1 MANSVP
7 QTPSPQN
14 ERSIVARLG
23 QVRAEIASAA
33 HAVGRAP
40 SSVTLIAVSKGQ
52 SAADIA
58 RVIGAGQ
65 RVFGENRVQEAQAKW
80 PALRQRHD
88 GLELHMIGP
97 LQTNKLRDAIALF
110 DVIQTLDRR
119 KLADA
124 MAAEFARGG
133 RQPDLFVQVNTGA
146 EAQKSGVLPNEAPAF
161 IAYCRDD
168 LKLPVRGL
176 MAIPPV
182 AANPAPHFTVL
193 RDLAHD
199 CGLSQLSMGMSADY
213 PIAVRLGA
221 THVRVGTA
229 VFGARSSATA
239 PVRLG

>member
-7 QTPSPQN
+7 QTPSPHDAT
-14 ERSIVARLG
+14 SIVERLE
-23 QVRAEIASAA
+23 QVRGEIANAA
-33 HAVGRAP
+33 RAVGRAP
-40 SSVTLIAVSKGQ
+40 SDITLIAVSKGQ

-58 RVIGAGQ
+58 QVIGAGQ

-80 PALRQRHD
+80 PALRQCHD

-119 KLADA
+119 KLAEA

-133 RQPDLFVQVNTGA
+133 RRPDLFIQVNTGK
-146 EAQKSGVLPNEAPAF
+146 EPQKSGILPNDAPAF
-161 IAYCRDD
+161 IAYCRDE
-168 LKLPVRGL
+168 LRLPIRGL

-182 AANPAPHFTVL
+182 AADPATHFALL

-199 CGLSQLSMGMSADY
+199 SGLRQLSMGMSADY
-213 PIAVRLGA
+213 PLAVRLGA

-229 VFGARSSATA
+229 VFGARLSAIA
-239 PVRLG
+239 SLRPG